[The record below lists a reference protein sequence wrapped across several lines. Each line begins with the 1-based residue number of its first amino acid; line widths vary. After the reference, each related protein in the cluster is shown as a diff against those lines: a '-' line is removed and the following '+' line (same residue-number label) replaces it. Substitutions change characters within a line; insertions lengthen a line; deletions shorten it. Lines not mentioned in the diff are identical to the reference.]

1 MEAVGDA
8 ELGTELGLLGT
19 VGDAEGKGLVG
30 TRVKLDL
37 SVAVGLD
44 VGRNAGFWLG
54 YELGTAV
61 GTGVCEKLNLSVAA
75 GLDVGRNAGF

>member
-8 ELGTELGLLGT
+8 ELGTELGLLET

-30 TRVKLDL
+30 AR
-37 SVAVGLD
+37 VAVGLD
-44 VGRNAGFWLG
+44 IGRNTGFWLG

-61 GTGVCEKLNLSVAA
+61 GTGVCEKDGSGV
-75 GLDVGRNAGF
+75 